1 MIDSHAH
8 LISADVE
15 RYPTSPL
22 SGELEPGALANPVT
36 AERLL
41 ALMDEQGI
49 ERALAVQRAHIYGFN
64 NAYVCDAAQR
74 YPERLRALGMVDAL
88 DPDIRR
94 QVRHWV
100 GERGAV
106 GIRLTEPFKGADP
119 SWFASPEAMA
129 AWETVSELGGSVRLH
144 FYRWNREAALKALKP
159 VLLRFPQT
167 TVVLDHFSNIA
178 GESGAP
184 DHGVDAPLLEMVEH
198 PNVYLLYSMI
208 NLGKLAAAQMQG
220 APMVERVVR
229 EYGADR
235 VMWGSD
241 VAQSKGSYAQMV
253 ALAKESVSL
262 LSETDQRKVLHDTSH
277 AMYWGAR

>member
-15 RYPTSPL
+15 RYPPSPL
-22 SGELEPGALANPVT
+22 SGELEPGALDNPVT
-36 AERLL
+36 VERLL
-41 ALMDEQGI
+41 ALMDEQGV

-64 NAYVCDAAQR
+64 NAYVCDAAAR
-74 YPERLRALGMVDAL
+74 YPDRLRALGMVDAL
-88 DPDIRR
+88 DPGIRR

-119 SWFASPEAMA
+119 SWLASREAMA

-144 FYRWNREAALKALKP
+144 FYRWNRLACLKALKP
-159 VLLRFPQT
+159 VLVAFPQT

-178 GESGAP
+178 AEGGAP
-184 DHGVDAPLLEMVEH
+184 DHGVDASLLEMVDH

-208 NLGKLAAAQMQG
+208 NLGKLAAQQMSA

-229 EYGADR
+229 EFGADR

-241 VAQSKGSYAQMV
+241 IAQSKGTYAQM
-253 ALAKESVSL
+253 ATLARESVSL
-262 LSETDQRKVLHDTSH
+262 LSETEQRKVLHDT
-277 AMYWGAR
+277 ARAVYWGER

>member
-8 LISADVE
+8 LISADVGK
-15 RYPTSPL
+15 YPPSPL
-22 SGELEPGALANPVT
+22 SGELEAGALDNPVT
-36 AERLL
+36 VERLL
-41 ALMDEQGI
+41 ALMDENGV

-64 NAYVCDAAQR
+64 NAYVCDAAAR
-74 YPERLRALGMVDAL
+74 HPDRLRALGMVDAL
-88 DPDIRR
+88 APDIRQ
-94 QVRHWV
+94 QVRYWV

-119 SWFASPEAMA
+119 SWFASGEAMA

-144 FYRWNREAALKALKP
+144 FYRWNRVACLAALKPILAA
-159 VLLRFPQT
+159 FPQT

-178 GESGAP
+178 SETGAP

-198 PNVYLLYSMI
+198 ANVYLLYSMI
-208 NLGKLAAAQMQG
+208 NLGKLAAQDLPA

-229 EYGADR
+229 EFGADR

-241 VAQSKGSYAQMV
+241 VAQSKGAYAEMV
-253 ALAKESVSL
+253 ALAHASVSG
-262 LSETDQRKVLHDTSH
+262 LSAEDQRKVLHDT
-277 AMYWGAR
+277 ARALYWGGR